1 MARAKCV
8 VCVCVCVVCVSCMF
22 FVCVQ
27 VVQVRVLHACC
38 VQVVDTKVGVGGGV
52 GGGGWGVGGWGGVLG
67 VVYTSGAIRS
77 NPAGRPSVSGSWKPT
92 LRQPLGT
99 QFFKYSVQPT

>member
-1 MARAKCV
+1 
-8 VCVCVCVVCVSCMF
+8 MF

-67 VVYTSGAIRS
+67 GGVGVGGGRIHLRS
-77 NPAGRPSVSGSWKPT
+77 DPVESCGPSER
-92 LRQPLGT
+92 LRVLEANAETALGHA
-99 QFFKYSVQPT
+99 VL